1 MRLKDNGDIGDE
13 WVIYMKDFEAFF
25 KANKNK
31 VMSRAKANTRYNRN
45 GLATISKKD
54 DWFYDDVW
62 ESDFKGVKEA
72 DQRKYRSAAD

>member
-1 MRLKDNGDIGDE
+1 MERVICMR
-13 WVIYMKDFEAFF
+13 DFEAFF

-31 VMSRAKANTRYNRN
+31 IMNRAKANTRYNKD

-54 DWFYDDVW
+54 EWFYDDVW

-72 DQRKYRSAAD
+72 DQRKYRSAAN